1 MNKAVLV
8 FATLSL
14 LLTSYVGVKQEALA
28 THTDIFI
35 PVLEIDPKNPVAGQ
49 QVKIT
54 VVLTNKGN
62 SDRFNVQL
70 SFNLDGVW
78 IIDDIHVNAPAQKS
92 VRASFTTAMPL
103 SPGQH
108 QLKACPERES
118 LGDDGH
124 QCQTLD
130 FVAIAEPTTVV
141 TILSPKEEEVL
152 RGSATIKVAAL
163 GEDVSKVELYVQ
175 NELVDTK
182 YKAPFDFTFDTTKYE
197 NGLYRIYAI
206 AYYDSGI
213 AKPSA
218 VKKYFI
224 NNSESVLVRVTP
236 GHAQEVQA
244 KVGQSVVFESD
255 ITNNQTFKIPATFI
269 LLVKDSNGFT
279 EFLSWKE
286 DKISVNETLPM
297 SQSWTPEA
305 RGKYTVEAFLWD
317 TIENSVPLADVMKA
331 NIIVR

>member
-1 MNKAVLV
+1 MNKAILV

-35 PVLEIDPKNPVAGQ
+35 PVLEMDPKNPVAGQ

-54 VVLTNKGN
+54 AVLTNKGN
-62 SDRFNVQL
+62 SDRPNVL
-70 SFNLDGVW
+70 ISFNLDGAW

-92 VRASFTTAMPL
+92 VRVSFKTVISAHL
-103 SPGQH
+103 GQH
-108 QLKACPERES
+108 QLKACPERQS

-130 FVAIAEPTTVV
+130 FAVIAEPTLVV

-163 GEDVSKVELYVQ
+163 GEDVNKVELYVQ
-175 NELVDTK
+175 DKLVDTK
-182 YKAPFDFTFDTTKYE
+182 NKAPFDFTFDTTKYE

-224 NNSESVLVRVTP
+224 DNSESVLVTVVP
-236 GHAQEVQA
+236 GHLQEAQA
-244 KVGQSVVFESD
+244 KVGQSVIIESD
-255 ITNNQTFKIPATFI
+255 ITNGQTFKIAATFI
-269 LLVKDSNGFT
+269 VLVKDSSGFT

-286 DKISVNETLPM
+286 GKIAINETLPM
-297 SQSWTPEA
+297 SQSWIPRA
-305 RGKYTVEAFLWD
+305 KGMYTVEVFLWD

-331 NIIVR
+331 EIVVS